1 LKGLKSSRLWK
12 NRYVRTA
19 ILAIIVMGS
28 LLAFWFG
35 LKIVLRAEV
44 PLLSVDST
52 GMRPALNFGDLV
64 MVQGVLNVSEI
75 NALSASDGNIVVF
88 FKPSEPDV
96 IIMRR
101 AINITF
107 QDNAWYIRTKAD
119 ENKDP
124 DRWPSGQNAGDTWG
138 DGLFHEKF
146 LVGKVVGKIP
156 YLGYIPLYVSE
167 SLRTPAALFLF
178 IALMFLVILCLKY
191 PSLLKKKVKPQT
203 KAL

>member
-1 LKGLKSSRLWK
+1 
-12 NRYVRTA
+12 
-19 ILAIIVMGS
+19 MGS

-75 NALSASDGNIVVF
+75 NALSTSDGDIVVF

-146 LVGKVVGKIP
+146 LVGKVVGRIP
-156 YLGYIPLYVSE
+156 CLGYIPIYASAF
-167 SLRTPAALFLF
+167 LRTPAAMFLF
-178 IALMFLVILCLKY
+178 IALMFLVILMKY
-191 PSLLKKKVKPQT
+191 PSLLKKKTET
-203 KAL
+203 KLLKAQKFVSKTISITLNSC